1 MSASAAASPASSLSA
16 VRAALPQLPRR
27 LDPLALLALPALLFM
42 AVVFLM
48 PLLLLLWAS
57 VRAEGGFS
65 LAGYVR
71 VLGDS
76 YYIGV
81 IGNSLR
87 LGLVTAF
94 GALLLGYPA
103 AFALARARG
112 YAQAILFA
120 LVFLP
125 LTVSIIV
132 KSFGWGIVLRRDGI
146 LNWLLINLGLIERPL
161 RMLFTEESLYAGMIN
176 VFLPFM
182 VLPIYSV
189 VRMLDPRLSEAAATL
204 GASPLFRFLRITLPL
219 SLPGVVAGLSIV
231 FSLAVA
237 AYVTPSLLMGD
248 RYMTMSMVMAKAF
261 LNLRDWQLGSAMAA
275 VLLAL
280 AVAVV
285 VGAGLLQR
293 RLARHGQ

>member
-1 MSASAAASPASSLSA
+1 MSTTAATLPAP
-16 VRAALPQLPRR
+16 VRALPRPPHQR
-27 LDPLALLALPALLFM
+27 LDPLALLALPGLAFM
-42 AVVFLM
+42 AVVFLA
-48 PLLLLLWAS
+48 PLLFLLWNS
-57 VRAEGGFS
+57 IRGEGGFS
-65 LAGYVR
+65 LQGYVR
-71 VLGDS
+71 VLGDP

-81 IGNSLR
+81 IRDSLQ
-87 LGLVTAF
+87 LALITTG
-94 GALLLGYPA
+94 GALVLGYPA

-112 YAQAILFA
+112 YAQVVLFA

-146 LNWLLINLGLIERPL
+146 LNWIMLNLGFIERPV
-161 RMLFTEESLYAGMIN
+161 RMIFTEGSLYVGMIN

-189 VRMLDPRLSEAAATL
+189 VRMMDPRLPDAAATL
-204 GASPLFRFLRITLPL
+204 GGSPWFTFTRVTLPL
-219 SLPGVVAGLSIV
+219 SLPGVVAGVSIV

-261 LNLRDWQLGSAMAA
+261 LNLRDWQLGAAMAA
-275 VLLAL
+275 VLLG
-280 AVAVV
+280 VAVV
-285 VGAGLLQR
+285 VVVAATLLQR
-293 RLARHGQ
+293 RLARHSQG

>member
-1 MSASAAASPASSLSA
+1 MSVTLAAPTA
-16 VRAALPQLPRR
+16 VLPPLRR
-27 LDPLALLALPALLFM
+27 RIEPMALLALPGVAFLS
-42 AVVFLM
+42 VVFLL
-48 PLLLLLWAS
+48 PLLLLLWS
-57 VRAEGGFS
+57 SIRGEGGFTVQ
-65 LAGYVR
+65 GYVR
-71 VLGDS
+71 VLGDA

-81 IGNSLR
+81 IGNSLQ
-87 LGLVTAF
+87 LGLITTA
-94 GALLLGYPA
+94 GAFILGYPA

-112 YAQAILFA
+112 YAQVVLFA

-146 LNWLLINLGLIERPL
+146 LNWLMLNLGLIERPV
-161 RMLFTEESLYAGMIN
+161 RMIFTEGALYAGMIN

-189 VRMLDPRLSEAAATL
+189 VRMIDPRYADAAATL
-204 GASPLFRFLRITLPL
+204 GASPWYRFTRVTLPL
-219 SLPGVVAGLSIV
+219 TLPGVVAGASLV

-261 LNLRDWQLGSAMAA
+261 LNLRDWQLGGAMAA
-275 VLLAL
+275 VLLAV
-280 AVAVV
+280 AAAVV
-285 VGAGLLQR
+285 VGASVMQR
-293 RLARHGQ
+293 RLARHGGGA